1 MEKRTAFLL
10 FVNFVLVVL
19 LTFFVSSINSSIY
32 NMSTVVSDG
41 GNNAS
46 TPTYAQVTVVGEI
59 SGNTSAALYSTGLG
73 FLSASLGD
81 IVAPDVTIIL
91 PTATT
96 YTSASISFEVA
107 TDEISTCDYSL
118 NSGVTNTTMVAN
130 SSNTGFT
137 ATATLANAAY
147 TANFYCS
154 DLFGNLNY
162 SESVAFTVSVPASPV
177 TSSGSGGGGGGA
189 PLIVAE
195 KINFEV
201 DPEFMTET
209 IVLNRIKNKEFTIT
223 NKNNILRNFELEV
236 VALEE
241 IVELNQTSV
250 SLAAYE
256 SKQIPFRIHAPSEP
270 GVYAGKINLKFSG
283 IIKSLNLILN
293 VITEKSLFDITLKI
307 PQLMKTMSVGTNLK
321 VHINMIQMGLRE
333 KMDVT
338 LNYVIKDF
346 EGNVYL
352 SESETIAVFEKAD
365 IEKEF
370 YTENF
375 ATGDYVV
382 GVELIYLDGVAVAS
396 SHFKIK
402 DGFSFDNLSWI
413 ISAVAVI
420 VVLSFVFFVIQR
432 YKRKGRHNIKKKR

>member
-147 TANFYCS
+147 TANFYCN

-352 SESETIAVFEKAD
+352 SESETIA
-365 IEKEF
+365 
-370 YTENF
+370 TP
-375 ATGDYVV
+375 
-382 GVELIYLDGVAVAS
+382 
-396 SHFKIK
+396 
-402 DGFSFDNLSWI
+402 
-413 ISAVAVI
+413 
-420 VVLSFVFFVIQR
+420 
-432 YKRKGRHNIKKKR
+432 